1 MEESGLDQSASVIIP
16 IHNEAKILRLNTAKL
31 MEYLEGHFSEYEIIL
46 CENGS
51 VDATAKIAEALAEE
65 FPEVECLRL
74 KEKCLGTALRAG
86 VEAAKYPKVVYF
98 PIDLSVDLGFI
109 PESARLLDVFDIVVG
124 SKRMVSGLDSR
135 PLLRRIPSR
144 AFHGLARRLF
154 DVGFTDTTC
163 VKGYRRDEVFR
174 LMERVPSTSRVYET
188 ELLAEAEREG
198 LYIAEVPVGV
208 SETRPSREHL
218 GRKIRGKLEDLS
230 SAGLDRVS
238 FLLGGP
244 MLLAGL
250 LGVAILTYV
259 KATRLSLGGFV
270 NPYSFLIAVLLVL
283 WGFQFI
289 TIGLLSRLVLQI
301 RRQVEGALR
310 EDEYGAGS

>member
-1 MEESGLDQSASVIIP
+1 MDLSASVIIP
-16 IHNEAKILRLNTAKL
+16 VHNEAKILRLNTAKL
-31 MEYLEGHFSEYEIIL
+31 MDYLGDQLADYEIII

-51 VDATAKIAEALAEE
+51 ADATAKIAEALAME

-74 KEKCLGTALRAG
+74 QEKCLGSALRTG
-86 VEAAKYPKVVYF
+86 IEAAKYSKVVYF
-98 PIDLSVDLGFI
+98 PIDLSIDLGFI

-124 SKRMVSGLDSR
+124 SKRMDPGLDSR
-135 PLLRRIPSR
+135 PLVRRIPSK
-144 AFHGLARRLF
+144 AFHGMVRGLF
-154 DVGFTDTTC
+154 DVGFSDSTC
-163 VKGYRRDEVFR
+163 VKGYRRDEVLR
-174 LMERVPSTSRVYET
+174 LMERVPSTSRIYET
-188 ELLAEAEREG
+188 ELLAEAEKEG

-208 SETRPSREHL
+208 NETRPSREYL

-250 LGVAILTYV
+250 LGIALLTYV

-270 NPYSFLIAVLLVL
+270 NPYSFLIAILLVL

-310 EDEYGAGS
+310 EDGSGTSS